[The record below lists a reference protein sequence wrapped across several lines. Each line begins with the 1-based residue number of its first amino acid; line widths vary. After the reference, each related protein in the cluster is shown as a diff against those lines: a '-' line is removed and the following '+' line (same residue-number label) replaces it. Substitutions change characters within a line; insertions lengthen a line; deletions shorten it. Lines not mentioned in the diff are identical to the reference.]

1 MAQTQSNIIT
11 WDPITDQD
19 YEQLKG
25 KRVFD
30 PDLREVGQLCAVFYP
45 PDETMPT
52 ARGQHYFL
60 VETGVNANEFGED
73 ELYLAEGDIR
83 GLLENGVVLDV
94 PRSRLGGEIG
104 RAPANLDGF
113 RRS

>member
-1 MAQTQSNIIT
+1 
-11 WDPITDQD
+11 
-19 YEQLKG
+19 
-25 KRVFD
+25 VFH
-30 PDLREVGQLCAVFYP
+30 P

-60 VETGVNANEFGED
+60 VETGINADEFGED
-73 ELYLAEGDIR
+73 VLYLAERDIR
-83 GLLENGVVLDV
+83 GFLEDGIVLDV

-104 RAPANLDGF
+104 RAPGNPFRF

>member
-1 MAQTQSNIIT
+1 MAQAQTNIIT
-11 WDPITDQD
+11 WNPRTNQD

-25 KRVFD
+25 KPVFD

-73 ELYLAEGDIR
+73 ELYLAEGDVR
-83 GLLENGVVLDV
+83 GLLENGIVLDI
-94 PRSRLGGEIG
+94 PRSRLSGEIG
-104 RAPANLDGF
+104 RAPGNLNGF